1 MFDCVG
7 MRDARQFFAHQ
18 STQISSID
26 RKQVYMRIV
35 PRTESGIA
43 MSQKTFLI
51 TGASKGIGRALS
63 HRLASA
69 GHNVIGVA
77 RNADPDFPGVLV
89 PIDLTD
95 TFATEEALTK
105 LKAEY
110 AIDGV
115 VNNVGFIELAPLG
128 SIDLDAMDGIIRSN
142 LRPAVQL
149 VQALL
154 PGMRERGWGRIVNL
168 SSLVV
173 LGVAN
178 RSVYAAAKSAMISF
192 TRTWALELAPT
203 GITVNAIAPGPVETE
218 MFRVNTPQGSDAEKR
233 FLSMVP
239 MGRLGKP
246 DELAA
251 AIEFL
256 LSEPAAFITGQTLFV
271 DGGASIGKASI

>member
-1 MFDCVG
+1 M
-7 MRDARQFFAHQ
+7 
-18 STQISSID
+18 T
-26 RKQVYMRIV
+26 
-35 PRTESGIA
+35 T
-43 MSQKTFLI
+43 KTFLI

-63 HRLASA
+63 HRLAAA
-69 GHNVIGVA
+69 GHMVIGIA
-77 RNADPDFPGVLV
+77 RHADAEFPGMLV

-95 TFATEEALTK
+95 SAATEQALTR
-105 LKAEY
+105 LKAQHQ
-110 AIDGV
+110 IDGV

-128 SIDLDAMDGIIRSN
+128 SIDLDAMDAMFRAN

-149 VQALL
+149 VQSLL
-154 PGMRERGWGRIVNL
+154 PGMRERRWGRIVNL

-192 TRTWALELAPT
+192 TRTWALELATT
-203 GITVNAIAPGPVETE
+203 GITVNAVAPGPVETE
-218 MFRVNTPQGSDAEKR
+218 MFRANTPQGSEAEKR

-251 AIEFL
+251 SIEFL
-256 LSEPAAFITGQTLFV
+256 LSEPASFITGQTLFV
-271 DGGASIGKASI
+271 DGGASIGKAAR

>member
-1 MFDCVG
+1 
-7 MRDARQFFAHQ
+7 
-18 STQISSID
+18 
-26 RKQVYMRIV
+26 
-35 PRTESGIA
+35 

-69 GHNVIGVA
+69 GHKVIGVA
-77 RNADPDFPGVLV
+77 RNADRDFPGILV

-95 TFATEEALTK
+95 AVATEEALTK
-105 LKAEY
+105 LKAEH

-128 SIDLDAMDGIIRSN
+128 SIDLNVMDDIFRSN

-178 RSVYAAAKSAMISF
+178 RSVYAAAKSAMVSF

-233 FLSMVP
+233 FLSLVP

-271 DGGASIGKASI
+271 DGGASIGKAAV